1 MFGSQFTSL
10 NNNHKI
16 PETQFYIANTKLL
29 SVKFECK
36 DLSNILRS
44 LDVYKAHGH
53 GNFCI
58 RMLKICDFAIVES
71 LSIIFNSCVDQNQ
84 IYALFIKKVTNNNYW
99 SLSSSL
105 VPVCGKILERLIFN
119 SLYKYFEETNWL

>member
-1 MFGSQFTSL
+1 M
-10 NNNHKI
+10 
-16 PETQFYIANTKLL
+16 

-44 LDVYKAHGH
+44 LDVYKANGH

-119 SLYKYFEETNWL
+119 SLYKYFEETKWL